1 MYPQHDL
8 TLIMRNFFE
17 AFYARRRRWSFHRA
31 HLRHGWRV
39 GFATHPSA
47 TCGRRRT
54 TRYFSFASGFTT
66 SRAHS
71 MKSFASGLR
80 VRFFKRMIPTGQG

>member
-1 MYPQHDL
+1 M
-8 TLIMRNFFE
+8 
-17 AFYARRRRWSFHRA
+17 
-31 HLRHGWRV
+31 
-39 GFATHPSA
+39 HPGA

-71 MKSFASGLR
+71 MNSFTSGLR
-80 VRFFKRMIPTGQG
+80 VRFFKVMIPTGQGGMGSVTGKTLSGGRFEPNRKTVSETIARYGPFASSAFSK